1 MSWFLQLIACALAA
15 SCFSVLMHQP
25 WRTIPVSSLIA
36 TAGYVVFLLLVF
48 FLVASQFIDDERSL
62 DIQLPTAT
70 EVMPLL
76 SEPHEIVLN
85 VSARGEYFLAGR
97 AYLLPEVEKIL
108 QATWN
113 RNPTG
118 TSVIVRGDKRAP
130 FGSVVAVVNV
140 CKKLNLK
147 FSTVTKEDG
156 DSEPASK

>member
-1 MSWFLQLIACALAA
+1 MSVKLRK
-15 SCFSVLMHQP
+15 SVAEHGMNIMPL
-25 WRTIPVSSLIA
+25 VD
-36 TAGYVVFLLLVF
+36 VVFLLLVF

-62 DIQLPTAT
+62 DIQLPKAT

-130 FGSVVAVVNV
+130 FGAVVAVVNV
-140 CKKLNLK
+140 CKKLDLK

-156 DSEPASK
+156 DSESAAN